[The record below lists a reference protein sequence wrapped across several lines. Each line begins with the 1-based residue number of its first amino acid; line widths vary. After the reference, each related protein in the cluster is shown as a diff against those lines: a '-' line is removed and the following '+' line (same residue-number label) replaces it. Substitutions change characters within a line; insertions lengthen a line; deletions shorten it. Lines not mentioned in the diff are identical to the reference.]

1 MATTLARLV
10 DTANRKGRASASDGR
25 WTARREGSAVI
36 VRHFTTDMIAVD
48 TITRDVTPI
57 SRGWGSMTDK
67 IGVGRVLRGFG
78 IVGSYASV
86 FGGQS

>member
-1 MATTLARLV
+1 MRTTLSRLV
-10 DTANRKGRASASDGR
+10 DVANRKGRASASDGR
-25 WTARREGSAVI
+25 WTARLEGDAVI
-36 VRHFTTDMIAVD
+36 VRHFSTDMIAVNV
-48 TITRDVTPI
+48 ITRDVTPI

-78 IVGSYASV
+78 VPGCYASV